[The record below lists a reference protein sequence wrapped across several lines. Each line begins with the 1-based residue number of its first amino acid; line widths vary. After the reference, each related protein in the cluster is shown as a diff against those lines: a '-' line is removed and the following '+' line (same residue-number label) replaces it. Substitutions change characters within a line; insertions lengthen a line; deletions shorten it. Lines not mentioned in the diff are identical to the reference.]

1 MSVKLV
7 VAVDDSWGIGR
18 DGGIPW
24 HSKRDMRWF
33 RLLTSMKDD
42 KGVKSALIMG
52 KKTWESI
59 GSKPLPGRTNIVL
72 SSNLTNN
79 FPGAI
84 HAQDMFE
91 ALLFARQHT
100 SSTFIIGGASVY
112 DQALKDGLV
121 DEVFLTR
128 VRGEYQCDTF
138 FPQERLLKDFSD
150 KILFYKGP
158 AGSLDEIW
166 LKVYR
171 KESGIATPQVI
182 LSSLFNTL

>member
-1 MSVKLV
+1 
-7 VAVDDSWGIGR
+7 
-18 DGGIPW
+18 
-24 HSKRDMRWF
+24 
-33 RLLTSMKDD
+33 MKDD

-100 SSTFIIGGASVY
+100 SSTF
-112 DQALKDGLV
+112 
-121 DEVFLTR
+121 LTR